1 MLDYVISSMADFM
14 GKVSEW
20 LTLPSIPWSK
30 FDQYWDWFTTTIAP
44 WNIIFPLTDLM
55 TIIGLILAFSV
66 ALMIF
71 YTVVLIKSFIP
82 FSGGK

>member
-1 MLDYVISSMADFM
+1 MLGNVMDSMANFM
-14 GKVSEW
+14 NKVADW
-20 LTLPSIPWSK
+20 LTLPSIPWNK
-30 FDQYWDWFTTTIAP
+30 FESQWNELVDIIAP
-44 WNIIFPLTDLM
+44 WNKIFPLTSLM
-55 TIIGLILAFSV
+55 VIIGLVLAFSI

>member
-1 MLDYVISSMADFM
+1 MDSISNFM
-14 GKVSEW
+14 NKVSTW
-20 LTLPSIPWSK
+20 LTLPSVPWAQ
-30 FDQYWDWFTTTIAP
+30 FETDWNELVDKVAP
-44 WNIIFPLTDLM
+44 WNKIFPLTELM
-55 TIIGLILAFSV
+55 VIMGLIIAFSV